1 MTIKRKKTSV
11 VSKKEEEQKRKKL
24 IIIFLFILF
33 LFLFKILNVY
43 DFIFDIPSK
52 PEVIDTNTKEE
63 SEWHSNKTIKIEKDA
78 KARKGIKYY
87 LYCINQDKTT
97 RNCRWKKTYTKNIEV
112 SKSGIHYVY
121 FKGVNEDG
129 IIGKPS
135 DPTVIKI
142 DNEAPIILDLMSKAT
157 TSTIKVKIKAE
168 DLESGID
175 KYYYKIDEGDFIE
188 SNKNTYIFKDL
199 LENHLYYITIRVVD
213 KLGNAKEITFP
224 VRTMSKE
231 SNKNPSNDK
240 DKEDNNNE
248 GDHNGE
254 DNDEGN
260 NNGGNNNGGDNNE
273 GNNNGGD
280 NNEGNNNGGNNNGGN
295 NNGGN
300 NNDTPVKEIPQL
312 SLSEVPKS
320 FVYGDEYKL
329 PTSYKFG
336 KSGGTVKCTIANK
349 EYKDTST
356 IPIGKHNIVCVAK
369 SNTGISVKEEKEVTV
384 TIKNKEEE
392 IWAGWITMNLYYPE
406 KSTNWKW
413 RLGKEDEVR
422 SDKESGWKDYTGPI
436 TIRVSDIE
444 NIYIKYTLENGE
456 DVVVAPNGRLAVD
469 IEPNSYH
476 VIKGNTTLVR
486 IYYSEKADKKQYR
499 INYGEWK
506 DYTGAFE
513 VSNDT
518 IVEARI
524 IKTQNIYDGDEL
536 IDIRKQT
543 NYDSVYI
550 ATSIIT
556 NPNPSNPS
564 DPIGGSEEKI
574 EYGPNYQET
583 PSYSISGPDIHVEPK
598 DELVEQVKVH
608 LTTEKRAKKI
618 YYRLSVNDAWKEYN
632 EPFIVDKNLTVYA
645 KYITEDGETSQ
656 ISIELITNIKRGR
669 LPNVSI
675 IVQYPSKEKVN
686 VIISAN
692 DYEKLEYSLDGK
704 IYHEYKNT
712 LTITKNCT
720 IYARAINSYGME
732 KISQNITFFEEP
744 PIRENLNVSIFT
756 NPDKDNI
763 KGIIDK
769 TTVSIHYDA
778 KAEDRYYR
786 IGLGEWK
793 KYEGPFELNQNATI
807 YAYAT
812 SETGYGMAE
821 KQVEFLTKGISNPSI
836 IPDTVLP
843 TPSINVSINYDK
855 NATIKKYRIN
865 NGEWINYEEPF
876 VIDKNCTISAYN
888 ENALGYQAESEYEI
902 TNITEIPRYTEVVN
916 RDGYW
921 IFKLNYPSSSN
932 SDSRE
937 YKWLVEGSWKKYDD
951 HGILLIK
958 EKYKDQLINK
968 ENSSVTVEDENGTL
982 ITFSDHYYIIE
993 DSLEEMMGNLFM
1005 RWDYNSVEKPG
1016 IEIKPSEPSRFVNAT
1031 IHYDSH
1037 FKIKEYKIIDP
1048 DGVESSWLPYT
1059 GKVKITK
1066 NNTIIYARGK
1076 IDHNS
1081 RELISSQIVTNIDSN
1096 APKVDIRADLETPTH
1111 KLDIQIIGTDDQK
1124 VKMVGYARG
1133 EQDASYFEDYGIML
1147 ENNST
1152 FTVSENGKY
1161 TIYVEDSVGNTN
1173 TKVIEITNIV
1183 EKSPNIDI
1191 EVLTKKY
1198 GTEAE
1203 IKIDYGNYTNIQYKI
1218 GTNGVYTAYNGKF
1231 TIQSNE
1237 VLNLAND
1244 DGTITVY
1251 ARGLNQAGKMEE
1263 VSRIVYILDLDAPTP
1278 PIINSLSEYPI
1289 LTEYGVKADR
1299 TITIQYDS
1307 RDDIENYYSL
1317 DNGNTWKLYTGV
1329 FETDA
1334 PIIQAKSVK
1343 KESALTT
1350 TTKTTIQTPTNTIG
1364 VKAYDEDESTYED
1377 ISNHVE
1383 KYIELSKKIEE
1394 QKIAITFYTGNH
1406 MITITYYDKNKN
1418 IVGTDTITSG
1428 NVITKTNLI
1437 PKNARYVGFSG
1448 GYFHLHEINI
1458 STSPEMNVNQT
1469 YPVLTEYGVKS
1480 GYSKVNIQYFQTAVK
1495 KLYSL
1500 DNGNTWQ
1507 KYSDELELPLGT
1519 VVQAKSIDK
1528 NEQESTISTYNSTL
1542 REDAIGVKAYD
1553 EVNTTYENLSNYSEK
1568 YIEISNQ
1575 LWNQSLEMT
1584 FNTGNHN
1591 ANILFYDENKKEIS
1605 RQSASCGSITTQ
1617 RFLIPSG
1624 TKYIMFHSGY
1634 FVLYELSPYIIPSIK
1649 EMNATYPIL
1658 TENGVENGY
1667 SQVFITYP
1675 ETSVKK
1681 LYSIDNGET
1690 WKDYTGSIKVP
1701 GGAILKAKGVNQHGN
1716 DSAISEYTST
1726 LPEDAL
1732 GIEAYDNN
1740 EETGFYIQAIN
1751 ASGGYASKSI
1761 RLLVSEEM
1769 RGKSIK
1775 LIAQIHNAHISFYD
1789 ENDQQ
1794 LDSRGYGWRQSINEV
1809 LTIPENTSYIA
1820 FDRFSDSNSYTNVS
1834 EIKIYDIPRMK
1845 IEKKY
1850 PILTSGGV
1858 KQGYSEVVI
1867 DYFQTAVE
1875 KLYSIDEGK
1884 TWNNYTGKLELSLE
1898 TSLKAKSVNQHG
1910 NDSDVR
1916 EYTSVLPEDA
1926 LGIEAYDNNE
1936 ETGFYTQA
1944 INASGGYASKSIKLL
1959 VSEEMRGKNIKLIAQ
1974 IHNAHI
1980 SFYDENNQQLDS
1992 KGYGWHQSINEVL
2005 AIPENTSYIAFDHFS
2020 ASNSYTNVFEMVSID
2035 GESNSNLL
2043 RKKKSDVLSKVA
2055 SPIIQVEKED
2065 IWTPEKNITITYAG
2079 ENYINEYSIDS
2090 VNWILYDGPI
2100 RITDPGTIYARSKKD
2115 DITLSTSSYN
2125 IIKVDNNEPK
2135 VSLDYLPYAIRIGSL
2150 YSLPSYQSFDDNIS
2164 GGETI
2169 CYANNVV
2176 VNSTEDLGVGTYQIK
2191 CIATTGAGLQSIIE
2205 KRLQVIDILE
2215 DSDHAQPEIEEV
2227 PNDNTPIGENEEEDE
2242 GLVANIET
2250 TVPRRNPKAANNTE
2264 ETQE

>member
-52 PEVIDTNTKEE
+52 PEVMDTNTKEE

-240 DKEDNNNE
+240 DKEDNNNG
-248 GDHNGE
+248 GDHNGG
-254 DNDEGN
+254 DNTGGDNNGGNNTGGN
-260 NNGGNNNGGDNNE
+260 NNGGNNTG
-273 GNNNGGD
+273 
-280 NNEGNNNGGNNNGGN
+280 GNNNGGNNTGGNNTEGN

-312 SLSEVPKS
+312 SLSGVPKS
-320 FVYGDEYKL
+320 FVYGDQYKL

-518 IVEARI
+518 MVEARI

-550 ATSIIT
+550 ATTIIT
-556 NPNPSNPS
+556 NPDPSNPS

-574 EYGPNYQET
+574 EYGPNYHET

-656 ISIELITNIKRGR
+656 ISSELITNIKRGR

-675 IVQYPSKEKVN
+675 IVQYPSKEKAN

-793 KYEGPFELNQNATI
+793 RYEGPFELNQNATI

-836 IPDTVLP
+836 IPNTALP
-843 TPSINVSINYDK
+843 TSSVSVSINYDK
-855 NATIKKYRIN
+855 NSTIKRYKIN
-865 NGEWINYEEPF
+865 NGEWMNYEEPF
-876 VIDKNCTISAYN
+876 IIDKNCTIYAYN
-888 ENALGYQAESEYEI
+888 ENALGYQAQSEYEI

-916 RDGYW
+916 KEGY
-921 IFKLNYPSSSN
+921 IILKLNYPSSSN
-932 SDSRE
+932 KDSRE
-937 YKWLVEGSWKKYDD
+937 YKWLVEGAWKKYDD
-951 HGILLIK
+951 QGILLIK

-968 ENSSVTVEDENGTL
+968 ENSSVTVEDENGKL
-982 ITFSDHYYIIE
+982 ITFSNHYYIIE

-1005 RWDYNSVEKPG
+1005 RWDYNSVEKPV

-1037 FKIKEYKIIDP
+1037 FRIKEYKIIDP
-1048 DGVESSWLPYT
+1048 DGKESEWRPYT
-1059 GKVKITK
+1059 EKIKITK
-1066 NNTIIYARGK
+1066 NDTIIYARGK
-1076 IDHNS
+1076 INHNTK
-1081 RELISSQIVTNIDSN
+1081 EFISSQIITNIDNN
-1096 APKVDIRADLETPTH
+1096 APEVNIRADLKTPTH

-1124 VKMVGYARG
+1124 VKIVGYARG

-1147 ENNST
+1147 ENNSI

-1183 EKSPNIDI
+1183 EKLSNIDI

-1203 IKIDYGNYTNIQYKI
+1203 IEIDYGNCKNIQYKI
-1218 GTNGVYTAYNGKF
+1218 GTNGVYTEYKGKF
-1231 TIQSNE
+1231 TIYSNE
-1237 VLNLAND
+1237 ILNLANK
-1244 DGTITVY
+1244 DGTITIYAKGITETGNIEEVTRVVY
-1251 ARGLNQAGKMEE
+1251 A
-1263 VSRIVYILDLDAPTP
+1263 LDLDAPTP

-1307 RDDIENYYSL
+1307 RDDIENYYSVN
-1317 DNGNTWKLYTGV
+1317 NGKTWELYKGAFDTNV
-1329 FETDA
+1329 SV
-1334 PIIQAKSVK
+1334 IQAKSVK
-1343 KESALTT
+1343 KESSLTI
-1350 TTKTTIQTPTNTIG
+1350 TTKNEIQIPTNTIG
-1364 VKAYDEDESTYED
+1364 IKAYDEIESTYED
-1377 ISNHVE
+1377 LSNNVE
-1383 KYIELSKKIEE
+1383 KYIEISSKLWNQNVE
-1394 QKIAITFYTGNH
+1394 ITFNSGNH
-1406 MITITYYDKNKN
+1406 NAGVLFYDQDKKE
-1418 IVGTDTITSG
+1418 ISRQSISSG
-1428 NVITKTNLI
+1428 VITTKRFLI
-1437 PKNARYVGFSG
+1437 PSG
-1448 GYFHLHEINI
+1448 TKYIRISSEYFHLHEINV
-1458 STSPEMNVNQT
+1458 STSPNININQA
-1469 YPVLTEYGVKS
+1469 YPVLTEYGVTS
-1480 GYSKVNIQYFQTAVK
+1480 GYSKVSIQYFQTAVK
-1495 KLYSL
+1495 KLYSI

-1507 KYSDELELPLGT
+1507 KYVEELELPLET
-1519 VVQAKSIDK
+1519 VIQAKSIDK
-1528 NEQESTISTYNSTL
+1528 NGKESMVSTYTSKI
-1542 REDAIGVKAYD
+1542 RKDAIGIKAYD
-1553 EVNTTYENLSNYSEK
+1553 GIKSTYEDLLNNVEK
-1568 YIEISNQ
+1568 YIEISSK
-1575 LWNQSLEMT
+1575 LWNQSFEIT
-1584 FNTGNHN
+1584 FNSGNYN
-1591 ANILFYDENKKEIS
+1591 AGVLFYDQDKKEIS
-1605 RQSASCGSITTQ
+1605 RQSISSGVITTK

-1624 TKYIMFHSGY
+1624 TKYIRISSGY
-1634 FVLYELSPYIIPSIK
+1634 FHLHEITPVLDESSSP
-1649 EMNATYPIL
+1649 
-1658 TENGVENGY
+1658 
-1667 SQVFITYP
+1667 
-1675 ETSVKK
+1675 
-1681 LYSIDNGET
+1681 
-1690 WKDYTGSIKVP
+1690 
-1701 GGAILKAKGVNQHGN
+1701 
-1716 DSAISEYTST
+1716 
-1726 LPEDAL
+1726 
-1732 GIEAYDNN
+1732 
-1740 EETGFYIQAIN
+1740 
-1751 ASGGYASKSI
+1751 
-1761 RLLVSEEM
+1761 
-1769 RGKSIK
+1769 
-1775 LIAQIHNAHISFYD
+1775 
-1789 ENDQQ
+1789 
-1794 LDSRGYGWRQSINEV
+1794 
-1809 LTIPENTSYIA
+1809 
-1820 FDRFSDSNSYTNVS
+1820 
-1834 EIKIYDIPRMK
+1834 
-1845 IEKKY
+1845 
-1850 PILTSGGV
+1850 
-1858 KQGYSEVVI
+1858 
-1867 DYFQTAVE
+1867 
-1875 KLYSIDEGK
+1875 
-1884 TWNNYTGKLELSLE
+1884 
-1898 TSLKAKSVNQHG
+1898 
-1910 NDSDVR
+1910 
-1916 EYTSVLPEDA
+1916 
-1926 LGIEAYDNNE
+1926 
-1936 ETGFYTQA
+1936 
-1944 INASGGYASKSIKLL
+1944 
-1959 VSEEMRGKNIKLIAQ
+1959 
-1974 IHNAHI
+1974 
-1980 SFYDENNQQLDS
+1980 
-1992 KGYGWHQSINEVL
+1992 
-2005 AIPENTSYIAFDHFS
+2005 
-2020 ASNSYTNVFEMVSID
+2020 
-2035 GESNSNLL
+2035 LL
-2043 RKKKSDVLSKVA
+2043 RKKKSNVLSEVA

-2065 IWTPEKNITITYAG
+2065 IWTSSKIVTITYVDD
-2079 ENYINEYSIDS
+2079 NYINEYSMDGI
-2090 VNWILYDGPI
+2090 NWLPYDGPI
-2100 RITDPGTIYARSKKD
+2100 RVTEPSTIYAHSKKD
-2115 DITLSTSSYN
+2115 NIILSTNSYN
-2125 IIKVDNNEPK
+2125 IIKVDNIEPK
-2135 VSLDYLPYAIRIGSL
+2135 ISLEYLPYAIRVGSI

-2164 GGETI
+2164 GGEAI
-2169 CYANNVV
+2169 CYANDVMV
-2176 VNSTEDLGVGTYQIK
+2176 SSTKDLGVGIYHIK
-2191 CIATTGAGLQSIIE
+2191 CIATTGAGVQSTIE
-2205 KRLQVIDILE
+2205 RKLQVIDVLE
-2215 DSDHAQPEIEEV
+2215 DTNTTQPKIEEV
-2227 PNDNTPIGENEEEDE
+2227 PSADTPISDNEEEDE